1 MLTEHGPPGRIEKR
15 LLIMVA
21 VRLEP
26 AQGVGTNGQEKAYI
40 DNISPHGARVISRHP
55 WQVGDVVKLTSL
67 NEGPV
72 SGQVVYCQSLSD
84 ERHAIGVHIVGPR
97 IPWSLVERFWGT

>member
-1 MLTEHGPPGRIEKR
+1 MVSEHGPPGRMEKR
-15 LLIMVA
+15 LPLMVA

-26 AQGVGTNGQEKAYI
+26 AQGVGTHGREKAYI

-55 WQVGDVVKLTSL
+55 WLVGDVVKLTSL

-72 SGQVVYCQSLSD
+72 CGQVVYCQNLSD
-84 ERHAIGVHIVGPR
+84 DRHAIGVHIAGR
-97 IPWSLVERFWGT
+97 GIPWPVVERFWGT

>member
-1 MLTEHGPPGRIEKR
+1 MLSEHGPPGRMEKR

-26 AQGVGTNGQEKAYI
+26 ARGVGNDGQEKAYI

-67 NEGPV
+67 YEGPV
-72 SGQVVYCQSLSD
+72 CGQVVYCQDLLD
-84 ERHAIGVHIVGPR
+84 DRYAIGVHILDRR
-97 IPWSLVERFWGT
+97 IPWSIVERFWGT